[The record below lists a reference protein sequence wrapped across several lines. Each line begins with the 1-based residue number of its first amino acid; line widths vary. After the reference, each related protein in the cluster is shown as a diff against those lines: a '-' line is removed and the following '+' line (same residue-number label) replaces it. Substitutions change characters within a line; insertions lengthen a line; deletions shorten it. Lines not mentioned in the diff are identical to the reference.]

1 LGGTAMLIIV
11 GVAMDLVRQ
20 IKGFAVAK
28 RYSGIN

>member
-1 LGGTAMLIIV
+1 MLIIV
-11 GVAMDLVRQ
+11 GVAMDLVGQ